1 MVNKQD
7 FISKIAEKTGFTKV
21 DTKAFLQGMEDV
33 VFDVMG
39 EHEDIRL
46 MNGLTLSVKDV
57 AARVGRNP
65 MTGETIQI
73 PARKKVSAKIGK
85 ALKDAAN

>member
-33 VFDVMG
+33 ISD
-39 EHEDIRL
+39 EWSY
-46 MNGLTLSVKDV
+46 SVC
-57 AARVGRNP
+57 
-65 MTGETIQI
+65 
-73 PARKKVSAKIGK
+73 
-85 ALKDAAN
+85 